1 VSEKKKKRME
11 MQENGSLYLKNKIQ
25 GPNNSSMIDLL

>member
-1 VSEKKKKRME
+1 ME